1 VGGNPL
7 GSDVMKF
14 RLFYER
20 GDKRVQLS
28 TRLYDER
35 ELFRAILAFS
45 IRTGVDTDWLIGVPV
60 DTGAM

>member
-1 VGGNPL
+1 
-7 GSDVMKF
+7 MKF

>member
-1 VGGNPL
+1 MGGDL
-7 GSDVMKF
+7 MGGHVMKF

-20 GDKRVQLS
+20 GDKRLQLS

-35 ELFRAILAFS
+35 EIFRAILAFS

>member
-1 VGGNPL
+1 
-7 GSDVMKF
+7 MKY

-28 TRLYDER
+28 TRLYDDR
-35 ELFRAILAFS
+35 ELFRAMLAFS
-45 IRTGVDTDWLIGVPV
+45 IRTGIDTDWLIGVPV